1 MTKELQ
7 QGHLDYIETGFLDI
21 NNYYFSWEKNT
32 KTTEQIHI
40 EEDTK
45 QLKLFSDENYQAL
58 LDTLKK
64 AILNEPILK
73 FTDYSRIFLL

>member
-21 NNYYFSWEKNT
+21 KNYYFSWEKNT
-32 KTTEQIHI
+32 KSTEQIHI

-64 AILNEPILK
+64 AILNETILK